1 MEVVCN
7 ISIKTRSAS
16 LLFAFC
22 GFMGR
27 CLCHALCHCAM
38 RCAIF

>member
-16 LLFAFC
+16 LPFAFC
-22 GFMGR
+22 GFMGQL
-27 CLCHALCHCAM
+27 LCHPLCHCAM